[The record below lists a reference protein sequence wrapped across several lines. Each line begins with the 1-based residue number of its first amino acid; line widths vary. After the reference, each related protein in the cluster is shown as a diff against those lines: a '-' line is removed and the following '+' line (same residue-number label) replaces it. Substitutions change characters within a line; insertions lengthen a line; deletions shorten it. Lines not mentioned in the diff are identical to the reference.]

1 MNRPVPGKTPEGHDS
16 QRGLAAV
23 EMAVLTAFVLAPLLM
38 ILVEGSKILG
48 EYSTVLSASREAA
61 RLVMRE
67 NGDTTGASDLV
78 KNLTASL
85 DGPAPDV
92 AITVTDTELEK
103 NVKVKVD
110 YVYQT
115 VIAAQSQADLP
126 YPDLDMLGGWNR
138 TLTAST
144 VMPLP

>member
-1 MNRPVPGKTPEGHDS
+1 MNRPVPGKTPTGHDS

-23 EMAVLTAFVLAPLLM
+23 EMAVITAFVLAPLLM

-48 EYSTVLSASREAA
+48 EYSTILSASREAA

-67 NGDTTGASDLV
+67 NGDATGAADLV
-78 KNLTASL
+78 KNLTTDL
-85 DGPAPDV
+85 DGADPNV
-92 AITVTDTELEK
+92 EITVTDTESEK